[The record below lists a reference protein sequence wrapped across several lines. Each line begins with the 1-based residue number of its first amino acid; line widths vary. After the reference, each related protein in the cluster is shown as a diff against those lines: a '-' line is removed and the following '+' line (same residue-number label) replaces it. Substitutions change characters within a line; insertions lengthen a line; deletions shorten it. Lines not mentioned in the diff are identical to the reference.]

1 MRDLS
6 LSLIRGLKAIFTL
19 QCTVASKF
27 LILMESVRDAA
38 DLYLSLRHPPIT
50 LVCDTACTFVRHLN
64 NREPELTNKI
74 WGAYDGCF
82 EIPDKT
88 VKPRSVR
95 ISLQLNIKF
104 FPCHPLAVL
113 WQEKLVFYTCQ

>member
-1 MRDLS
+1 
-6 LSLIRGLKAIFTL
+6 
-19 QCTVASKF
+19 
-27 LILMESVRDAA
+27 MESVRDAA

-64 NREPELTNKI
+64 NREPDLTKEI

-88 VKPRSVR
+88 VKPKSVKT
-95 ISLQLNIKF
+95 SFKSEHTVF
-104 FPCHPLAVL
+104 SCHPLVVV
-113 WQEKLVFYTCQ
+113 WSREKCFPPLSKVESFIILLHMYPTSRQKWTQG